1 MSLIGG
7 KDSTR
12 KAHRHQRSKSYKKHM
27 NKGHKGKT
35 NNILKS
41 WVNFVKKIQ
50 KEEKIPSYKDAIQ
63 RAKVRKSEWKKG
75 MMGGEGES
83 EATEEKTPMDQ
94 EKTPMDQEKTYN
106 IEEEK
111 SDPKNINDD
120 LPLETDNSSI
130 KNIMAGGK
138 KRRTR
143 SRRRSRS
150 SRRR

>member
-83 EATEEKTPMDQ
+83 EEQPVVQEVQEEVVQ
-94 EKTPMDQEKTYN
+94 ESVEEPVVEPGVQESV
-106 IEEEK
+106 EEP
-111 SDPKNINDD
+111 S
-120 LPLETDNSSI
+120 
-130 KNIMAGGK
+130 MAGGK
-138 KRRTR
+138 KKRTR

>member
-75 MMGGEGES
+75 MMGGEGTPEGES
-83 EATEEKTPMDQ
+83 ATDNNIIEEKTTDATVAQ
-94 EKTPMDQEKTYN
+94 EAVED
-106 IEEEK
+106 
-111 SDPKNINDD
+111 DPSM
-120 LPLETDNSSI
+120 T
-130 KNIMAGGK
+130 GGK

-143 SRRRSRS
+143 SRRRSHS

>member
-83 EATEEKTPMDQ
+83 EEQPVVQELVQESVEEPVVEPGVQ
-94 EKTPMDQEKTYN
+94 ESV
-106 IEEEK
+106 EEP
-111 SDPKNINDD
+111 S
-120 LPLETDNSSI
+120 
-130 KNIMAGGK
+130 MAGGK

>member
-63 RAKVRKSEWKKG
+63 RAKVRKSEWKKS
-75 MMGGEGES
+75 MKSGES
-83 EATEEKTPMDQ
+83 PEEESATDNNIIEEKTTDKLNM
-94 EKTPMDQEKTYN
+94 
-106 IEEEK
+106 
-111 SDPKNINDD
+111 NDE
-120 LPLETDNSSI
+120 LPLGSETDITNKSLEESS
-130 KNIMAGGK
+130 MAGGK